1 VAHGGLG
8 VTMAGIAA
16 MMAWQQEDI
25 RVLQVGGQFEIAGYT
40 LQLDEVHDEQG
51 PNYLA
56 TMATFTLSQDG
67 REIAKMQP
75 EKREYP
81 VAQMPTTEAALDNGF
96 LRDIY
101 VVIGDPQIGGGWAVR
116 SYYKPLANWIWGGSI
131 LMALG
136 GFLSL
141 SDRRYRVAAGARK
154 LPQGVPAE

>member
-1 VAHGGLG
+1 M
-8 VTMAGIAA
+8 T
-16 MMAWQQEDI
+16 
-25 RVLQVGGQFEIAGYT
+25 
-40 LQLDEVHDEQG
+40 
-51 PNYLA
+51 
-56 TMATFTLSQDG
+56 
-67 REIAKMQP
+67 P

-81 VAQMPTTEAALDNGF
+81 VAQMPTTEAALDSGF

-154 LPQGVPAE
+154 VPQGVPAE